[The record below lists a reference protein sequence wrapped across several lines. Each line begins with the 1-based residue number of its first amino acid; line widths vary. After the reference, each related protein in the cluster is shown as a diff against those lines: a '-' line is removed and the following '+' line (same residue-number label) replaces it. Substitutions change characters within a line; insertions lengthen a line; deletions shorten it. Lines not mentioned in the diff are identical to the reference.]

1 MWAFFFA
8 LFDFPEIA
16 LLLGALALYWGI
28 SSLRAKAP
36 VPRPS
41 VDGTAARGSAA
52 RASDVGTTTSGS
64 GSDSGTASPAPA
76 TTGTPPAPAPGTT
89 SHKPQTTVAVSGIV
103 AASIALLVVA
113 ATFSVQLVYRDYYT
127 CVNDALTKTGQ
138 LACNDKLPDSLV
150 PIFGV
155 QK

>member
-36 VPRPS
+36 LSRTQ
-41 VDGTAARGSAA
+41 VDGPAAGGTDVRTA
-52 RASDVGTTTSGS
+52 SGS
-64 GSDSGTASPAPA
+64 GSGTTSSAPA
-76 TTGTPPAPAPGTT
+76 TTDAPPAPGTPPGAPAQGT
-89 SHKPQTTVAVSGIV
+89 TAHKPQTTAAVSGIV
-103 AASIALLVVA
+103 TAAIALLIVA
-113 ATFSVQLVYRDYYT
+113 ATFTVQLVYRDYYT

-150 PIFGV
+150 SIFGV

>member
-8 LFDFPEIA
+8 LFDFPQVA
-16 LLLGALALYWGI
+16 LLLGSLALYWGI

-36 VPRPS
+36 LPRPS
-41 VDGTAARGSAA
+41 AERTGANP
-52 RASDVGTTTSGS
+52 SDVGTTSS
-64 GSDSGTASPAPA
+64 ASTPAGAPPVPSTPPGAPA
-76 TTGTPPAPAPGTT
+76 QGTT
-89 SHKPQTTVAVSGIV
+89 THKPQTTAAVSGIV
-103 AASIALLVVA
+103 TASLALLVVA
-113 ATFSVQLVYRDYYT
+113 GTFTVQLVYRDYYT

>member
-8 LFDFPEIA
+8 LFDFPEIS

-36 VPRPS
+36 VSRPS
-41 VDGTAARGSAA
+41 VDGPAAGGTDVRTA
-52 RASDVGTTTSGS
+52 SGS
-64 GSDSGTASPAPA
+64 GPDSGTASSAPSTTGAPA
-76 TTGTPPAPAPGTT
+76 QGTT
-89 SHKPQTTVAVSGIV
+89 AHKPQTTAAVSGIV
-103 AASIALLVVA
+103 TASIALLIVA
-113 ATFSVQLVYRDYYT
+113 ATFTVQLVYRDYYT

>member
-28 SSLRAKAP
+28 SSLRNKPGRHTSGPDSAASEGSSP
-36 VPRPS
+36 VPARSEQPEQRN
-41 VDGTAARGSAA
+41 AAQGP
-52 RASDVGTTTSGS
+52 TSNRQ
-64 GSDSGTASPAPA
+64 
-76 TTGTPPAPAPGTT
+76 
-89 SHKPQTTVAVSGIV
+89 QTTAAVSGLV
-103 AASIALLVVA
+103 TAALALAIVA
-113 ATFSVQLVYRDYYT
+113 ATFTVQLVYRDYYT

-138 LACNDKLPDSLV
+138 LSCNDLLPHSLV

-155 QK
+155 KE